1 MRILGELS
9 SNTPVG
15 SIFRAPEVQNRMKSD
30 VKIARET
37 AAGSTLS
44 PSKWRIF
51 ELTLL
56 RQRTKELVDA
66 GFDEYIPALKLAQ
79 NESAFESLD
88 RQTLISKN
96 AAVANLV
103 RRAKCAPR
111 SLPSREGS
119 SGRLK
124 KNRAGT
130 DGQHFANSDSERQ
143 V

>member
-1 MRILGELS
+1 
-9 SNTPVG
+9 
-15 SIFRAPEVQNRMKSD
+15 MKSD

-37 AAGSTLS
+37 IAGSTLS
-44 PSKWRIF
+44 RSKWRTF

-56 RQRTKELVDA
+56 RQRTKELVDV

-88 RQTLISKN
+88 RQTLISIN
-96 AAVANLV
+96 AAAANLV
-103 RRAKCAPR
+103 RRAKCASR
-111 SLPSREGS
+111 SVPPGVGS

-124 KNRAGT
+124 KNRDGI